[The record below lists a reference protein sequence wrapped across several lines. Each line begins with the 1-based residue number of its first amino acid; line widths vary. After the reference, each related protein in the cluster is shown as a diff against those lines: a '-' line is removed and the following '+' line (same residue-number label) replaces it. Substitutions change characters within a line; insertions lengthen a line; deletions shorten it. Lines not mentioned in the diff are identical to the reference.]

1 MSTNFVDILSIN
13 ESRLDYTSN
22 GEINIPGYVIERKDR
37 NRSGG
42 GVALH
47 FRNTINY
54 KRLPHQEDDLEF
66 LFIQVSKFKLRPFIV
81 GTWNRPPWVCN
92 RIYPKIRIHFERTG
106 GLWAGG

>member
-1 MSTNFVDILSIN
+1 MPTNFVEILAIN

-66 LFIQVSKFKLRPFIV
+66 LFIQVFKSKLRPLIV
-81 GTWNRPPWVCN
+81 GTWVCN
-92 RIYPKIRIHFERTG
+92 RIYRKIRTHFDRSG
-106 GLWAGG
+106 GLWARG

>member
-1 MSTNFVDILSIN
+1 MNLALITPQMVKSTYQDI
-13 ESRLDYTSN
+13 
-22 GEINIPGYVIERKDR
+22 IERKDR

-66 LFIQVSKFKLRPFIV
+66 LFIQVSKFKLRPLIV
-81 GTWNRPPWVCN
+81 GTWNRPP
-92 RIYPKIRIHFERTG
+92 
-106 GLWAGG
+106 

>member
-1 MSTNFVDILSIN
+1 MPTNFVEILAIN

-92 RIYPKIRIHFERTG
+92 RSCPKIRIHFERTG

>member
-1 MSTNFVDILSIN
+1 MNLALITPQMVKSTYQDMLLRGRI
-13 ESRLDYTSN
+13 
-22 GEINIPGYVIERKDR
+22 EIDQVEVLIFISE
-37 NRSGG
+37 
-42 GVALH
+42 
-47 FRNTINY
+47 TINY
-54 KRLPHQEDDLEF
+54 KRHPHQEDDLEF